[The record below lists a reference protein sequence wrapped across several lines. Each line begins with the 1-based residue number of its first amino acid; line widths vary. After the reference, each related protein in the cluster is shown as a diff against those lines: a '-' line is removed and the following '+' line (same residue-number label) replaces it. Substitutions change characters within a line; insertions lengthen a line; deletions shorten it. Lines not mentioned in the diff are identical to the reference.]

1 MRAGK
6 ISLDRLGDFLAT
18 TELLDAFDSNSKE
31 PVVAVSSIVNGEIGF
46 RNATFMWSKE
56 AAEHTAE
63 AERSFKLRIDGELLF
78 KRGTVNL
85 IIGPTYVGSPSR
97 RSSVP
102 QANKLQ
108 VVLGKRPS

>member
-18 TELLDAFDSNSKE
+18 TELLDAFDDNSQE
-31 PVVAVSSIVNGEIGF
+31 IVEAVPDIVEAEIGF

-63 AERSFKLRIDGELLF
+63 VERPFKLRIDGELLF
-78 KRGTVNL
+78 KRGVVNL
-85 IIGPTYVGSPSR
+85 IIGPTYVSSPSR
-97 RSSVP
+97 RSLTP
-102 QANKLQ
+102 QADIIQ
-108 VVLGKRPS
+108 VVLGRPPS

>member
-1 MRAGK
+1 VGAGK

-18 TELLDAFDSNSKE
+18 TELLDTFDGNSQE
-31 PVVAVSSIVNGEIGF
+31 TDIAVSSTFDADIGF

-56 AAEHTAE
+56 AAEHPAE

-85 IIGPTYVGSPSR
+85 IIGPTYVGSPSQ